1 MVQISKMV
9 ASMQEDPK
17 VLGLDVTV
25 NKVTGIVRL
34 TAQSVDGRNTT
45 QTMIGAVI
53 AKDSKLRP

>member
-1 MVQISKMV
+1 MV